1 MSKWYEMD
9 LVLANTILVHKH

>member
-9 LVLANTILVHKH
+9 LALANTILVHKH